1 MLSILNRFTCSEK
14 QLPKMISKLKKRR
27 FLPIL
32 DYTNENFRNHNF
44 NFKKIENMIKTNPQN
59 NIAIK
64 MSSLNINENYE
75 QSEEYLYMLIRLAI
89 KNDSTIMI
97 DAENFK
103 IQDKINTITN
113 KYMTMFNKNDVYIY
127 KTYQMYRKDTFNILQ
142 NDFLQYRDYHIGC
155 KLVRGAYYNEDYQY
169 NILLDDINK
178 THLNYNNSINFF
190 TNNGKKQDKL
200 ICATHNEYS
209 INYAISKIEENNI
222 KNIAFAQLLGM
233 SDNLSTQLAKNY
245 VVYKYLPFGNF
256 KDTLPYLGRRL
267 YENYPM
273 ISNFFR

>member
-14 QLPKMISKLKKRR
+14 QLPQMISKLKKRK

-32 DYTNENFRNHNF
+32 DYTNENFKNHNF
-44 NFKKIENMIKTNPQN
+44 NFKKIENLIRTNPQN

-75 QSEEYLYMLIRLAI
+75 QSEEYLHKLITLAI

-103 IQDKINTITN
+103 IQDKINIITN
-113 KYMTMFNKNDVYIY
+113 KYMSIFNKDDIYIY
-127 KTYQMYRKDTFNILQ
+127 KTYQMYRKDTFNLLQ
-142 NDFLQYRDYHIGC
+142 NDFLKDRDYNIGC
-155 KLVRGAYYNEDYQY
+155 KLVRGAYYNDDYQY

-178 THLNYNNSINFF
+178 THLNYNKSINFF
-190 TNNGKKQDKL
+190 TNYANQKDKL

-209 INYAISKIEENNI
+209 INYAISKIEENNM

-233 SDNLSTQLAKNY
+233 SDSLSTELAKKY
-245 VVYKYLPFGNF
+245 IVYKYLPFGNF

-267 YENYPM
+267 YENYP
-273 ISNFFR
+273 IILNFFR

>member
-14 QLPKMISKLKKRR
+14 QLPQMISKLKKRK

-32 DYTNENFRNHNF
+32 DYTNENFKNHNL
-44 NFKKIENMIKTNPQN
+44 NFRKIENLIRTNPQN

-64 MSSLNINENYE
+64 MSSLNISENYE
-75 QSEEYLYMLIRLAI
+75 QSEEYLYNLIRLAV
-89 KNDSTIMI
+89 KNDSTVMI

-103 IQDKINTITN
+103 IQDKINTLSN
-113 KYMTMFNKNDVYIY
+113 KYMKIFNKNDIYIY
-127 KTYQMYRKDTFNILQ
+127 KTYQMYRKDTFDILQ
-142 NDFLQYRDYHIGC
+142 KDFLKDRNYNIGC
-155 KLVRGAYYNEDYQY
+155 KLVRGAYYNQDYQF
-169 NILLDDINK
+169 NILLEDINK
-178 THLNYNNSINFF
+178 THLNYNKSINFF
-190 TNNGKKQDKL
+190 TTCANEKDKL

-209 INYAISKIEENNI
+209 INYAISKIEENNMR
-222 KNIAFAQLLGM
+222 NIAFAQLLGM
-233 SDNLSTQLAKNY
+233 SDSLSTELAKKY
-245 VVYKYLPFGNF
+245 IVYKYLPFGNF

>member
-1 MLSILNRFTCSEK
+1 MLSILNRFTCSEN
-14 QLPKMISKLKKRR
+14 QLPQMISKLKKRK

-32 DYTNENFRNHNF
+32 DYTNENFKNHNL
-44 NFKKIENMIKTNPQN
+44 NFRKIENLIRTNPQN

-75 QSEEYLYMLIRLAI
+75 QSEEYLYNLIRLAV
-89 KNDSTIMI
+89 KNDSTVMI

-103 IQDKINTITN
+103 IQDKINTLSN
-113 KYMTMFNKNDVYIY
+113 KYMKIFNKNDIYIY
-127 KTYQMYRKDTFNILQ
+127 KTYQMYRKDTFDILQ
-142 NDFLQYRDYHIGC
+142 KDFLKDRNYNIGC
-155 KLVRGAYYNEDYQY
+155 KLVRGAYYNQDYQF
-169 NILLDDINK
+169 NILLEDINK
-178 THLNYNNSINFF
+178 THLNYNKSINFF
-190 TNNGKKQDKL
+190 STCANEKDKL

-209 INYAISKIEENNI
+209 INYAISKIEENNMR
-222 KNIAFAQLLGM
+222 NIAFAQLLGM
-233 SDNLSTQLAKNY
+233 SDSLSTELAKKY
-245 VVYKYLPFGNF
+245 IVYKYLPFGNF

>member
-14 QLPKMISKLKKRR
+14 QLPQMISKLKKRK

-32 DYTNENFRNHNF
+32 DYTNENYKNHNL
-44 NFKKIENMIKTNPQN
+44 NFRKIENLIRTNPQN

-75 QSEEYLYMLIRLAI
+75 QSEEYLYNLIRLAV
-89 KNDSTIMI
+89 KNDSTVMI

-103 IQDKINTITN
+103 IQDKINTLSN
-113 KYMTMFNKNDVYIY
+113 KYMKIFNKNDIYIY

-142 NDFLQYRDYHIGC
+142 NDFLKDRDYNIGC

-178 THLNYNNSINFF
+178 THLNYNKSINFF
-190 TNNGKKQDKL
+190 TTCANEKDKL

-209 INYAISKIEENNI
+209 INYAISKIEENNM

-233 SDNLSTQLAKNY
+233 SDNLSSELAKKY
-245 VVYKYLPFGNF
+245 IVYKYLPFGNF